1 MPLNPKTEGVRGIV
15 HHILPKLSIN
25 SVTGPISSEKNH
37 QKGSSADTF
46 LGAKNH
52 LKVPKKAQT
61 EWAHLFFHHILPL
74 YIILGGYSSKKGEK

>member
-37 QKGSSADTF
+37 QKGSSADQASETPF
-46 LGAKNH
+46 WG
-52 LKVPKKAQT
+52 LKT
-61 EWAHLFFHHILPL
+61 T
-74 YIILGGYSSKKGEK
+74 